1 MERKV
6 GLRQNPAVRIF
17 VDEYVG
23 EDFDRFGND
32 ADKQHNLAN
41 ALESQLLREKEQSNN
56 QCQRNGNNNK
66 VFGLKN
72 LVLSAE
78 NGVHIFLFVF
88 GFGKVNFLITIY
100 SIAYFFHGKQQ
111 ILLACKKNLA
121 GKVRTVEN
129 NLRFLVFGFSSR
141 KELADN
147 QVDQSSLDDDAL
159 FHALAFQKGSNF
171 GMCGYLR
178 LNFFVRQA
186 FREHHLC
193 LNFAVYLYG
202 ILNFGLHQRRFVDS
216 GVSFNVYAALFADDF
231 PQLFRKVGCEGGNH
245 LDKVKDAFMEEYRV
259 LFAASDSYFCRAL
272 TYSIILAIEVL
283 NENASTSR
291 TMLFTA
297 KFLT

>member
-41 ALESQLLREKEQSNN
+41 ALERQFLREKEQSNN

-88 GFGKVNFLITIY
+88 GFGKVNALITIY

-111 ILLACKKNLA
+111 ILLACEKNLA
-121 GKVRTVEN
+121 GKVRTVES

-141 KELADN
+141 RELADN
-147 QVDQSSLDDDAL
+147 QVDQSALNDDAF
-159 FHALAFQKGSNF
+159 FHRFTFQ
-171 GMCGYLR
+171 
-178 LNFFVRQA
+178 
-186 FREHHLC
+186 
-193 LNFAVYLYG
+193 
-202 ILNFGLHQRRFVDS
+202 
-216 GVSFNVYAALFADDF
+216 
-231 PQLFRKVGCEGGNH
+231 
-245 LDKVKDAFMEEYRV
+245 
-259 LFAASDSYFCRAL
+259 
-272 TYSIILAIEVL
+272 
-283 NENASTSR
+283 
-291 TMLFTA
+291 
-297 KFLT
+297 